1 MSLKDA
7 VVEPGMEVS
16 IFEGHIKAV
25 TAIVYEPETN
35 TVITGSADGSIRQW
49 DLETQTQVEHFEGH
63 PTLTVNKMY
72 YDNAERLLI
81 SVSCLIR
88 G

>member
-49 DLETQTQVEHFEGH
+49 DLETQTQVEHS
-63 PTLTVNKMY
+63 T
-72 YDNAERLLI
+72 NAMHLLADE
-81 SVSCLIR
+81 
-88 G
+88 